1 MDPMS
6 LMLFV
11 VLGVLLVFMIFNS
24 RRQAKKRQEAEAER
38 QVKMVPGV
46 RVMSRAGLFGTIVEF
61 DAEDLTKPA
70 RIEIAEG
77 VIVDLHAHSIE
88 LAPEASSDDETDD
101 DENAE
106 EDVDSDV
113 DSDVEVESTDGTYTL
128 NGEGVEKLPGSED
141 DDKK

>member
-24 RRQAKKRQEAEAER
+24 RRQAKKRQEAAAER

-46 RVMSRAGLFGTIVEF
+46 RVMSRAGLYGTIVEF

-77 VIVDLHAHSIE
+77 VVVDLHAHSIE
-88 LAPEASSDDETDD
+88 LAPEESSDNETDD
-101 DENAE
+101 DENSD
-106 EDVDSDV
+106 EDA
-113 DSDVEVESTDGTYTL
+113 DSDVEVEATDGTYTL

-141 DDKK
+141 EDKK

>member
-1 MDPMS
+1 MS

-46 RVMSRAGLFGTIVEF
+46 RVMSRAGLYGTIVEF

-77 VIVDLHAHSIE
+77 VVVDLHAHSIE
-88 LAPEASSDDETDD
+88 LAPEESPDDEASDD
-101 DENAE
+101 DEGA
-106 EDVDSDV
+106 DSDL
-113 DSDVEVESTDGTYTL
+113 EVESADGTYTL

-141 DDKK
+141 EDKK